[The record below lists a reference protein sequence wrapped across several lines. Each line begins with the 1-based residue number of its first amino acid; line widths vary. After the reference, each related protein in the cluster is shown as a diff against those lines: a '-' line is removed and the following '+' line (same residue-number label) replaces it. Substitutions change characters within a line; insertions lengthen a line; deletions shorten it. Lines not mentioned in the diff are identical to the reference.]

1 MKTDPQDT
9 SSASGY
15 LTGDFEGVSDRFTQL
30 TTVVTRNH
38 NTLTK
43 GKRYGR
49 WYLLKSLNADVA
61 GLSVYQEMLTKE
73 FELTMRAQH
82 PGVVQAIGMEDV
94 PSLGRC
100 IVMEWIEGQDLSQ
113 WLDGGTT
120 RDERLRVVNQLLD
133 TIAYLHAL
141 GIAHRDLKPS
151 NIMITHNGKQVKVID
166 FGLADTDT
174 HAVFKQPAGTER
186 YMAPEQASSAVA
198 DVRNDIYSLGVIMRQ
213 MDLGRVYNRAAA
225 RCLRPIDER
234 YQSIA
239 SLQHDLQRWRTVQRW
254 VRNGAIAFPVVAGL
268 VALWMMSRPASVA
281 DNSHLV
287 DSLRHELVANNERLQ
302 ASNAAQQQ
310 IEASMRERLTTL
322 KDSLSMLATSHQQL
336 QQEKENRAARQS
348 KVDAAIAEGIR
359 RVDAA
364 NAQTHLKEH
373 LDTVSRIVYMW
384 VDWRSLS
391 RQGRVAANNY
401 LQDIHNQFDIKEMA
415 EIEYAVYE
423 HCNRYEAAMIKKVTA
438 IGGSPPPP

>member
-1 MKTDPQDT
+1 MTDPQDT

-15 LTGDFEGVSDRFTQL
+15 LTDGFEGVSERFTQL
-30 TTVVTRNH
+30 TTVTVRDH

-61 GLSVYQEMLTKE
+61 GQAVYQEMLTKE

-82 PGVVQAIGMEDV
+82 PGVVQAIGMENV
-94 PSLGRC
+94 PTLGRC
-100 IVMEWIEGQDLSQ
+100 IVMEWVEGQNMKQ
-113 WLDGGTT
+113 WLDDKPQ
-120 RDERLRVVNQLLD
+120 REERRRVLEQLLD
-133 TIAYLHAL
+133 AVKYLHEQ

-151 NIMITHNGKQVKVID
+151 NIMITHNGRQVKIID
-166 FGLADTDT
+166 FGLADTDA
-174 HAVFKQPAGTER
+174 HAVLKQPAGTER
-186 YMAPEQASSAVA
+186 YMAPEQASSAQA

-213 MDLGRVYNRAAA
+213 MDLGRICDRAAA

-239 SLQHDLQRWRTVQRW
+239 SLQHDLQRWRTIRRW
-254 VRNGAIAFPVVAGL
+254 LRIGAVTLLIVSGL
-268 VALWMMSRPASVA
+268 ATLWTKSMPAPA
-281 DNSHLV
+281 TDNSHLV
-287 DSLRHELVANNERLQ
+287 DSLRNELSANNERLK
-302 ASNAAQQQ
+302 ANDEAQQQ
-310 IEASMRERLTTL
+310 MEATMRQRLTTL
-322 KDSLSMLATSHQQL
+322 KDSLSLLATSNQQL
-336 QQEKENRAARQS
+336 QHEKESRAERQR

-373 LDTVSRIVYMW
+373 LDTASRMDYVW

-401 LQDIHNQFDIKEMA
+401 LQGIHSQFDIKEMA

-423 HCNRYEAAMIKKVTA
+423 HCNRYEAMIKKT
-438 IGGSPPPP
+438 IGGPPP

>member
-310 IEASMRERLTTL
+310 MEASMQKRMTTL
-322 KDSLSMLATSHQQL
+322 NDSLSILATSNQQF
-336 QQEKENRAARQS
+336 QQEKEDRVARQRRI
-348 KVDAAIAEGIR
+348 DAAIAEGIR

-364 NAQTHLKEH
+364 NAKTHLKEH
-373 LDTVSRIVYMW
+373 LDTAVRSGFNSMW
-384 VDWRSLS
+384 VDWHSLS
-391 RQGRVAANNY
+391 LRGRNEANKY
-401 LQDIHNQFDIKEMA
+401 LQSIRGQFDIKEMA
-415 EIEYAVYE
+415 EIEFAVKE
-423 HCNRYEAAMIKKVTA
+423 HCSRYEAMINGIVDQPA
-438 IGGSPPPP
+438 NP

>member
-1 MKTDPQDT
+1 MKTDSQDT

-15 LTGDFEGVSDRFTQL
+15 LTGGFEGVSNRFTQL
-30 TTVVTRNH
+30 TTVATRNH

-61 GLSVYQEMLTKE
+61 GQSVYQEMLTKE

-94 PSLGRC
+94 PTLGRC
-100 IVMEWIEGQDLSQ
+100 IVMEWIEGQHLSQ

-174 HAVFKQPAGTER
+174 HAVLKQPAGTWQ
-186 YMAPEQASSAVA
+186 YMAPEQASNNVP
-198 DVRNDIYSLGVIMRQ
+198 DVRNDIYSLGMIIQ
-213 MDLGRVYNRAAA
+213 KMDMGGVYDRACK
-225 RCLRPIDER
+225 RCLRPINER
-234 YQSIA
+234 YQSVA
-239 SLQHDLQRWRTVQRW
+239 DLQNDLQRMSTIMKW
-254 VRNGAIAFPVVAGL
+254 VKKGAITIPVIAGL
-268 VALWMMSRPASVA
+268 ITLWLLSKPIPAT
-281 DNSHLV
+281 DNGPLV
-287 DSLRHELVANNERLQ
+287 DSLRHEVTANKERLKANN
-302 ASNAAQQQ
+302 NAQQQ
-310 IEASMRERLTTL
+310 MVAVMQQRLATL
-322 KDSLSMLATSHQQL
+322 NDSLSILVSSNQQF
-336 QQEKENRAARQS
+336 QQEKESRNARQRRI
-348 KVDAAIAEGIR
+348 DAAIVEGIR

-364 NAQTHLKEH
+364 NARTHLKEH
-373 LDTVSRIVYMW
+373 LDTATMKGKGWTTVS
-384 VDWRSLS
+384 VDWHSLS
-391 RQGRVAANNY
+391 LKGRNEANRYMKSIQG
-401 LQDIHNQFDIKEMA
+401 QFDIKEMA
-415 EIEYAVYE
+415 EIDYAIKE
-423 HCNRYEAAMIKKVTA
+423 HCDRYEAMINGM
-438 IGGSPPPP
+438 IGAPF

>member
-174 HAVFKQPAGTER
+174 HAVFKQPAGTR
-186 YMAPEQASSAVA
+186 QYMAPEQASSTVP
-198 DVRNDIYSLGVIMRQ
+198 DVRNDIYSLGVIIRK
-213 MDLGRVYNRAAA
+213 MDVGCIYDRACK

-310 IEASMRERLTTL
+310 MEASMQKRMTTL
-322 KDSLSMLATSHQQL
+322 NDSLSILATSNQQF
-336 QQEKENRAARQS
+336 QQEKEDRVARQRRI
-348 KVDAAIAEGIR
+348 DAAIAEGIR

-364 NAQTHLKEH
+364 NAKTHLKEH
-373 LDTVSRIVYMW
+373 LDTAVRSGFNSMW
-384 VDWRSLS
+384 VDWHSLS
-391 RQGRVAANNY
+391 LRGRNEANKY
-401 LQDIHNQFDIKEMA
+401 LQSIRGQFDIKEMA
-415 EIEYAVYE
+415 EIEFAVKE
-423 HCNRYEAAMIKKVTA
+423 HCSRYEAMINGIVDQPA
-438 IGGSPPPP
+438 NP

>member
-61 GLSVYQEMLTKE
+61 GQSVYQEMLTKE

-94 PSLGRC
+94 PTLGRC

-174 HAVFKQPAGTER
+174 HAVFKQPAGTR
-186 YMAPEQASSAVA
+186 QYMAPEQASSTVP
-198 DVRNDIYSLGVIMRQ
+198 DVRNDIYSLGVIIRK
-213 MDLGRVYNRAAA
+213 MDVGCIYDRACK

-234 YQSIA
+234 YQSVA
-239 SLQHDLQRWRTVQRW
+239 DLQNDLQRMSTILKW
-254 VRNGAIAFPVVAGL
+254 VKKGAITIPVIAGL
-268 VALWMMSRPASVA
+268 ITLWLLSKPIPAT
-281 DNSHLV
+281 DNGRLV
-287 DSLRHELVANNERLQ
+287 DSLRHELTVNNERLK
-302 ASNAAQQQ
+302 ANNDAQQQ

-336 QQEKENRAARQS
+336 QQEKESRAARQS

-373 LDTVSRIVYMW
+373 LDTVSRIDYIW

-401 LQDIHNQFDIKEMA
+401 LQGIHDQFDIKEMA

-423 HCNRYEAAMIKKVTA
+423 HCNRYEAMIKKA
-438 IGGSPPPP
+438 IGSSPPPP

>member
-166 FGLADTDT
+166 FGLADTDA
-174 HAVFKQPAGTER
+174 HAVLKQPAGTER

-310 IEASMRERLTTL
+310 MEASMQKRMTTL
-322 KDSLSMLATSHQQL
+322 NDSLSILATSNQQF
-336 QQEKENRAARQS
+336 QQEKEDRVARQRRI
-348 KVDAAIAEGIR
+348 DAAIAEGIR

-364 NAQTHLKEH
+364 NAKTHLKEH
-373 LDTVSRIVYMW
+373 LDTAVRSGFNSMW
-384 VDWRSLS
+384 VDWHSLS
-391 RQGRVAANNY
+391 LRGRNEANKY
-401 LQDIHNQFDIKEMA
+401 LQSIRGQFDIKEMA
-415 EIEYAVYE
+415 EIEFAVKE
-423 HCNRYEAAMIKKVTA
+423 HCSRYEAMINGIVDQPA
-438 IGGSPPPP
+438 NP

>member
-9 SSASGY
+9 SLASGY
-15 LTGDFEGVSDRFTQL
+15 LMDGFEGVSERFTQL
-30 TTVVTRNH
+30 TTVSTRDH

-61 GLSVYQEMLTKE
+61 GQAAYQEMLTKE

-94 PSLGRC
+94 PTLGRC

-310 IEASMRERLTTL
+310 MEASMQKRMTTL
-322 KDSLSMLATSHQQL
+322 NDSLSILATSNQQF
-336 QQEKENRAARQS
+336 QQEKEDRVARQRRI
-348 KVDAAIAEGIR
+348 DAAIAEGIR

-364 NAQTHLKEH
+364 NAKIHLKEH
-373 LDTVSRIVYMW
+373 LDTAVRSGFNSMW
-384 VDWRSLS
+384 VDWHSLS
-391 RQGRVAANNY
+391 LRGRNEANKY
-401 LQDIHNQFDIKEMA
+401 LQSIRGQFDIKEMA
-415 EIEYAVYE
+415 EIEFAVKE
-423 HCNRYEAAMIKKVTA
+423 HCSRYEAMINGIVDQPA
-438 IGGSPPPP
+438 NP

>member
-336 QQEKENRAARQS
+336 QQEKESRAARQS

-401 LQDIHNQFDIKEMA
+401 LQGIHDQFDIKEMA

-423 HCNRYEAAMIKKVTA
+423 HCNRYEAMIKKA
-438 IGGSPPPP
+438 IRSSPPPP

>member
-9 SSASGY
+9 SLASGY
-15 LTGDFEGVSDRFTQL
+15 LMDGFEGVSERFTQL
-30 TTVVTRNH
+30 TTVSTRDH

-61 GLSVYQEMLTKE
+61 GQAAYQEMLTKE

-310 IEASMRERLTTL
+310 MEASMQKRMTTL
-322 KDSLSMLATSHQQL
+322 NDSLSILATSNQQF
-336 QQEKENRAARQS
+336 QQEKEDRVARQRRI
-348 KVDAAIAEGIR
+348 DAAIAEGIR

-364 NAQTHLKEH
+364 NAKIHLKEH
-373 LDTVSRIVYMW
+373 LDTAVRSGFNSMW
-384 VDWRSLS
+384 VDWHSLS
-391 RQGRVAANNY
+391 LRGRNEANKY
-401 LQDIHNQFDIKEMA
+401 LQSIRGQFDIKEMA
-415 EIEYAVYE
+415 EIEFAVKE
-423 HCNRYEAAMIKKVTA
+423 HCSRYEAMINGIVDQPA
-438 IGGSPPPP
+438 NP

>member
-1 MKTDPQDT
+1 MKTDKDI

-15 LTGDFEGVSDRFTQL
+15 LTDGFEGVSERFTQL
-30 TTVVTRNH
+30 TTVSVRDH

-61 GLSVYQEMLTKE
+61 GQAVYQEMLTKE

-82 PGVVQAIGMEDV
+82 PGVVQAIGMEQV
-94 PSLGRC
+94 PTLGRC
-100 IVMEWIEGQDLSQ
+100 IVMEWVEGKDMKQ
-113 WLDGGTT
+113 WLDDKPQ
-120 RDERLRVVNQLLD
+120 REERRRVMDQLLD
-133 TIAYLHAL
+133 AVKYLHEQ

-151 NIMITHNGKQVKVID
+151 NIMITHNGQTVKIID

-174 HAVFKQPAGTER
+174 HAVLKQPAGTEQ
-186 YMAPEQASSAVA
+186 YMAPEQASSAQA

-213 MDLGRVYNRAAA
+213 MDLGRIYNRAAA
-225 RCLRPIDER
+225 RCLQPIDER

-239 SLQHDLQRWRTVQRW
+239 SLHHDLQRRRVIQHWLRI
-254 VRNGAIAFPVVAGL
+254 GAVTLLSIAVL
-268 VALWMMSRPASVA
+268 TTLWTMSMSTRSS

-287 DSLRHELVANNERLQ
+287 DSLRNELSANNERLK
-302 ASNAAQQQ
+302 ANDEAQQQ
-310 IEASMRERLTTL
+310 MEASMRERLTTL
-322 KDSLSMLATSHQQL
+322 NDSLSILATSNQQL
-336 QQEKENRAARQS
+336 QNEKDSRAARQR

-373 LDTVSRIVYMW
+373 LDTASRLDYIW

-391 RQGRVAANNY
+391 RQGRVAANIY
-401 LQDIHNQFDIKEMA
+401 LQSIHSQFGIKEMA

-423 HCNRYEAAMIKKVTA
+423 HCNRYEAMIKKA
-438 IGGSPPPP
+438 IGGSLPPP

>member
-15 LTGDFEGVSDRFTQL
+15 LTDGFEGVSDRFTQL
-30 TTVVTRNH
+30 TTVSTRDH

-61 GLSVYQEMLTKE
+61 GQSVYQEMLNKE

-82 PGVVQAIGMEDV
+82 QGVVQAIGMENV
-94 PSLGRC
+94 PTLGRC
-100 IVMEWIEGQDLSQ
+100 IVMEWVEGQNMSE
-113 WLDGGTT
+113 WLDGDTT
-120 RDERLRVVNQLLD
+120 REERCCVMGQLLD
-133 TIAYLHAL
+133 AVKYLHEQ

-151 NIMITHNGKQVKVID
+151 NIMITHNGKQVKIID
-166 FGLADTDT
+166 FGLADTDA
-174 HAVFKQPAGTER
+174 HAVLKQPAGTER
-186 YMAPEQASSAVA
+186 YMAPEQTSSAQA

-213 MDLGRVYNRAAA
+213 MDLGRIYNRAAA

-239 SLQHDLQRWRTVQRW
+239 SLQHDLQRWHA
-254 VRNGAIAFPVVAGL
+254 VRHWLRIGAVSLLVVAGL
-268 VALWMMSRPASVA
+268 ATLWTMSRPAPVEA
-281 DNSHLV
+281 NSRLV
-287 DSLRHELVANNERLQ
+287 DSLRNELSANNERLK
-302 ASNAAQQQ
+302 ANDEAQQQ
-310 IEASMRERLTTL
+310 MEASMRERLTTL
-322 KDSLSMLATSHQQL
+322 NDSLSILATSNKQFQS
-336 QQEKENRAARQS
+336 EKEIRAARQR

-373 LDTVSRIVYMW
+373 LDTVSRIDYIW
-384 VDWRSLS
+384 VDWRSLT

-401 LQDIHNQFDIKEMA
+401 LQDIHDQFDIKEMA

-423 HCNRYEAAMIKKVTA
+423 HCNRYEAMIKKATA
-438 IGGSPPPP
+438 VGSSPPPP

>member
-100 IVMEWIEGQDLSQ
+100 IVMEWIEGQDFSQ

-310 IEASMRERLTTL
+310 MEASMQKRMTTL
-322 KDSLSMLATSHQQL
+322 NDSLSILATSNQQF
-336 QQEKENRAARQS
+336 QQEKEDRVARQRRI
-348 KVDAAIAEGIR
+348 DAAIAEGIR

-364 NAQTHLKEH
+364 NAKTHLKEH
-373 LDTVSRIVYMW
+373 LDTAVRSGFNSMW
-384 VDWRSLS
+384 VDWHSLS
-391 RQGRVAANNY
+391 LRGRNEANKY
-401 LQDIHNQFDIKEMA
+401 LQSIRGQFDIKEMA
-415 EIEYAVYE
+415 EIEFAVKE
-423 HCNRYEAAMIKKVTA
+423 HCSRYEAMINGIVDQPA
-438 IGGSPPPP
+438 NP